1 MRRLFNVDYI
11 KNIYVQVKNKN
22 NFQNVQSQIKSIL
35 RERHKLDLREK
46 EDDFTIQNMYEVIN
60 AETKTNNS
68 FLFLILSVSG
78 LSLLVGGVGILA
90 IMLLSVKERTS
101 EIGLRIAVGA
111 KSKDILIQFLLEA
124 VILSSLGG
132 LLGVLAGAFGTSI
145 INHFMDLNS
154 QITFSSMLGSL
165 IVSMLIGIF
174 SGVYPA
180 KKASSIQPITR

>member
-1 MRRLFNVDYI
+1 
-11 KNIYVQVKNKN
+11 VQVKNKN
-22 NFQNVQSQIKSIL
+22 DLQNIQLEIKTVL

-78 LSLLVGGVGILA
+78 LSLLVGSVGILA
-90 IMLLSVKERTS
+90 VMLLSVKERTS

-132 LLGVLAGAFGTSI
+132 LLGILGGVSGTFI
-145 INHFMDLNS
+145 INLISDLNC
-154 QITFSSMLGSL
+154 QITLLSVLISL
-165 IVSMLIGIF
+165 IVSMFIGIF

-180 KKASSIQPITR
+180 RKASTVQPITALNSN